1 MSHLRQKKVFSL
13 FLTFYNKYFSIIFV
27 GPELEEKKFVMR
39 KPKKVKKPPVCEF
52 CNKIFKELHSLKRH
66 ILTVHE
72 GLKEYKCSSCNKE
85 FGLRGNLIKHV
96 RTVHEGLKN
105 HVCDLW

>member
-1 MSHLRQKKVFSL
+1 MGS
-13 FLTFYNKYFSIIFV
+13 
-27 GPELEEKKFVMR
+27 ELEEKKFVMR